1 LSKPDEI
8 LITFILNS
16 LEATYWILVNVTD
29 ILKELNNRVSYPLKL
44 HTVRV
49 YNRAKII
56 TETLGEGL
64 RHVGIQLK
72 KPPSKE
78 ELDKRAEPFATDILE
93 ALKEAVEEIKNLNS
107 KQNPLKLVSY
117 LERFREPLEATINF
131 FEHYK
136 SAFEESNFPKKQ
148 HLTLAL
154 QIIIDDLNII
164 KQKSQKF
171 IEDSHHCF
179 DKQRY
184 STSFKLF
191 NLFLVKF
198 LID

>member
-1 LSKPDEI
+1 MSKPDEI

-29 ILKELNNRVSYPLKL
+29 ILKELDSRVSYPLKL

-64 RHVGIQLK
+64 RHVGIRLK

-78 ELDKRAEPFATDILE
+78 ELSKRAEPFTTDILE

-171 IEDSHHCF
+171 TEDSHHCL
-179 DKQRY
+179 DKQ
-184 STSFKLF
+184 K
-191 NLFLVKF
+191 
-198 LID
+198 IQP